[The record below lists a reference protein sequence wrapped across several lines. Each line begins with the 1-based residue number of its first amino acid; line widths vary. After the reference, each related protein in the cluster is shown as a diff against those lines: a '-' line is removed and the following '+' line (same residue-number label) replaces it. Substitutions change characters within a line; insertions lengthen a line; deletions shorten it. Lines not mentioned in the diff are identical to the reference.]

1 MKSAAVT
8 GRVELTLLGEWRLTV
23 DGRQAT
29 APAYEKGRALL
40 AYLAVENRWL
50 SREQLG
56 GLFWPDS
63 LQSRANLRA
72 VLADLRAVLQD
83 NATAVPCLLVQRNAL
98 CTSAE
103 LASTLDIAEFLVS
116 PPRCGEP
123 ASVQECAVCLGRME
137 RAASL
142 YRGEFMAGFSLADCP
157 DFEEWLRC
165 KREALHRHAIAL
177 CNRLADCHERYG
189 ELVSALTF
197 ARRATE
203 LDPWGEAAQR
213 RLMRLL
219 VVGGEKGAAL
229 RQFEMLESMLARD
242 LGIQPEEATREAYH
256 RILVGDGGVSAAV
269 ALPAKEEDG
278 PGLHSPD
285 EVRRVVVLQVELD
298 LGDETELLEPE
309 HLLSPLNEA
318 LDAVLSCWKGKRFA
332 TTGLTLGAV
341 FGLAD
346 DGEQAP
352 RRAMRT
358 ALDIATLPEFGRTRI
373 GICEGKALV
382 GREAGHSIANSTL
395 PALAQRLALCGEP
408 GNIIIAESLTG
419 ELGSSARLELLPRR
433 RFTGLAGEHGPC
445 RLLTTSV
452 EQSAPYPATFATP
465 FVGRKDVR
473 ARLTAALETAAREN
487 RTAFIEVTGLAG
499 TGKSRLL
506 AEVAREH
513 SATGGEIRWIAHCPE
528 LCHVS
533 LGALREAVR
542 ARIAAV
548 SRSAQADGVEEW
560 LTRFFPERRD
570 SLRASLGALLDPEGS
585 GAGDVSG
592 HCLLDAMIT
601 LLFSPST
608 RKKPVLLVFDDLHW
622 ADEAIRELLQIAIR
636 VPPPAPILAVLTS
649 RLPTGLAPPHGV
661 VLPSITL
668 GPLALA
674 ESLVLISSIDQDER
688 IDSPRRAQLAKM
700 SGGLPL
706 CAEYIARTARDQT
719 VSDSSLYGVL
729 HGVLDRLDKDKQI
742 LQAASVFGATFRGV
756 ALRALLP
763 EHDPEVALKRA
774 EALAISRRTGK
785 DSYTFHH
792 ALLRDCAYESIPP
805 KLRRMWHHRA
815 ATWLLRQANA
825 APADIAQHF
834 DEAHAWR
841 EARDF
846 WWKAAREAYQDEF
859 ARDASDAAIRALAA
873 ANKDREPI
881 TKEDKAELELLAG
894 FSLLMIEGYGS
905 KKSRR
910 FFEPIAT
917 CARGELPDDTLIRAL
932 CGMVMAAPQGRREQ
946 LEYMGR
952 ADEMASTPVHR
963 LLVCYGFGSQ
973 LFWRGD
979 FAESLRYLDEAILVG
994 EKLPA
999 SKWLPYCTDNPVIAC
1014 RAFKGV
1020 HLAFSGSERAA
1031 QESAAQ
1037 AVAEA
1042 RRDGRLHGL
1051 CFALTLGA
1059 GVQLILNRPEKMEQF
1074 APEGL
1079 ELAAQS
1085 HFPFWQAC
1093 NTLFNLWAKARQGQF
1108 RVSESFK
1115 LVSMHRE
1122 FAAASRL
1129 SPVMALWFVSSI
1141 FEAME
1146 SWSLLDASTGRA
1158 LALVEKGGDR
1168 FCMPDLMRQKALAR
1182 HGRGD
1187 EEGGRRWLGKATAL
1201 AEAMDSH
1208 GLMPRLVQLGE
1219 RIAIFG

>member
-23 DGRQAT
+23 GGRPAT

-40 AYLAVENRWL
+40 AYLAVESLWL
-50 SREQLG
+50 TREQLG

-63 LQSRANLRA
+63 FHSRANLRA

-83 NATAVPCLLVQRNAL
+83 NVAAVPCLLVQRNAL

-103 LASTLDIAEFLVS
+103 FVGMLDITEFLAS
-116 PPRCGEP
+116 PPRCREAP
-123 ASVQECAVCLGRME
+123 AVQECAACLGRME
-137 RAASL
+137 QAACL
-142 YRGEFMAGFSLADCP
+142 YRGEFMAGFSLTDCP
-157 DFEEWLRC
+157 DFEEWLQC
-165 KREALHRHAIAL
+165 KRAALHRHAVAL
-177 CNRLADCHERYG
+177 CDRLADCHERYG
-189 ELVSALTF
+189 ELARALTF

-219 VVGGEKGAAL
+219 VVDGKKAAAL

-242 LGIQPEEATREAYH
+242 LGIQPEEATRDAYH
-256 RILVGDGGVSAAV
+256 SILVGGGGVPTA
-269 ALPAKEEDG
+269 ALPAKVNNG
-278 PGLHSPD
+278 AGLHSPD
-285 EVRRVVVLQVELD
+285 EVRRVVVLQVEPD
-298 LGDETELLEPE
+298 LEDETELLDPE
-309 HLLSPLNEA
+309 RRLFPLNEA
-318 LDAVLSCWKGKRFA
+318 FDAVLSYWRGQRFE

-352 RRAMRT
+352 RRAMRM
-358 ALDIATLPEFGRTRI
+358 ALDIAALPEFDRTRI
-373 GICEGKALV
+373 GVCEGKALI
-382 GREAGHSIANSTL
+382 GREVGHSIANSTL

-408 GNIIIAESLTG
+408 GNIVIAESLAG
-419 ELGSSARLELLPRR
+419 ELGSSARLEPLPRR
-433 RFTGLAGEHGPC
+433 RFTGLAGEHSPC

-452 EQSAPYPATFATP
+452 EQGAPYPATFATP

-473 ARLTAALETAAREN
+473 ARLTAELETAAREN
-487 RTAFIEVTGLAG
+487 RTAFVEVTGLAG

-506 AEVAREH
+506 AEFAREH

-533 LGALREAVR
+533 LGAVREAIR
-542 ARIAAV
+542 ARITTV

-570 SLRASLGALLDPEGS
+570 SLRAPLGALLGLEGCEAVDIS
-585 GAGDVSG
+585 GN
-592 HCLLDAMIT
+592 CLLEAMIA

-649 RLPTGLAPPHGV
+649 RLPTGLAPPRGV

-668 GPLALA
+668 GSLALA
-674 ESLVLISSIDQDER
+674 ESLALISSIDQEGH
-688 IDSPRRAQLAKM
+688 IDAPRRVELAKM

-706 CAEYIARTARDQT
+706 CAEYIARTARDQP
-719 VSDSSLYGVL
+719 VSDASLYGVL
-729 HGVLDRLDKDKQI
+729 HGVLDRLDTDKQI

-763 EHDPEVALKRA
+763 EHDPEEALKRA

-805 KLRRMWHHRA
+805 KLRRIWHHRA
-815 ATWLLRQANA
+815 ATWLLRQATA

-846 WWKAAREAYQDEF
+846 WWKAARDAYRDEF
-859 ARDASDAAIRALAA
+859 PRDARDAAMRALAA
-873 ANKDREPI
+873 AKKDMEPI

-894 FSLLMIEGYGS
+894 FALLMIEGYGS

-917 CARGELPDDTLIRAL
+917 CVRGELPDDTLIRAL
-932 CGMVMAAPQGRREQ
+932 CGMVMAAPQGRREP

-963 LLVCYGFGSQ
+963 LLICYGFGSQ

-979 FAESLRYLDEAILVG
+979 FAESLRYLDEAIMIG
-994 EKLPA
+994 EEPPA
-999 SKWLPYCTDNPVIAC
+999 SKWLPYCPDNPVVAC

-1020 HLAFSGSERAA
+1020 NLAFSGSERAA

-1037 AVAEA
+1037 AVADA
-1042 RRDGRLHGL
+1042 RRDGRVHGL

-1079 ELAAQS
+1079 ELATQW

-1093 NTLFNLWAKARQGQF
+1093 NTLFNVWAKARQGQF
-1108 RVSESFK
+1108 RISESFK

-1122 FAAASRL
+1122 FAAASHMN
-1129 SPVMALWFVSSI
+1129 PVMALWFVSSI

-1158 LALVEKGGDR
+1158 LAFVEKGGDR
-1168 FCMPDLMRQKALAR
+1168 FCAPDLMRQKTLAR
-1182 HGRGD
+1182 HARGD
-1187 EEGGRRWLGKATAL
+1187 QEGARHWLGQAMAL
-1201 AEAMDSH
+1201 AETMDSR

-1219 RIAIFG
+1219 RIAISG